1 MLRPLSLLAALS
13 AGPAVALTCVP
24 PDPIASFRMAHEAPE
39 SYVVLHGRLEVDAL
53 RFHDGVEAV
62 PPGAAETLLDPVE
75 ARFRGFALG
84 LAGLTTPV
92 DATVLLQPQCLGQF
106 CGRIGPG
113 DGWLLFAR
121 PSGSGLYTV
130 TVDPCGAWAFD
141 GVAQGTLDTL
151 AECLR
156 GRAC

>member
-1 MLRPLSLLAALS
+1 MIELPAAVGGGGAHPSPGWFLRA
-13 AGPAVALTCVP
+13 AVATCV
-24 PDPIASFRMAHEAPE
+24 ASLATMR
-39 SYVVLHGRLEVDAL
+39 
-53 RFHDGVEAV
+53 
-62 PPGAAETLLDPVE
+62 AAQ
-75 ARFRGFALG
+75 LG
-84 LAGLTTPV
+84 LAGFTTPV
-92 DATVLLQPQCLGQF
+92 DATVLLHPQCFGQF

-121 PSGSGLYTV
+121 PSGTGLNAV

-141 GVAQGTLDTL
+141 GVAQATLDTL